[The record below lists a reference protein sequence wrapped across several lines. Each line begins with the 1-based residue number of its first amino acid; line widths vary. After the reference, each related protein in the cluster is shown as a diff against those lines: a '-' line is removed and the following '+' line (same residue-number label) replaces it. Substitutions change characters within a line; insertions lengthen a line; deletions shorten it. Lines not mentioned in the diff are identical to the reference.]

1 MNLAPHERASE
12 LDRIKAACISEGHH
26 FLSLTGEYHEA
37 VWWISRNELCV
48 VSASIVQDHHDE
60 EEIKHFLEQIDSHR
74 HVKAKPK
81 KKDKDKDKDKVG
93 FAVIIVKYVASNL
106 ISALFAEG

>member
-1 MNLAPHERASE
+1 M
-12 LDRIKAACISEGHH
+12 
-26 FLSLTGEYHEA
+26 
-37 VWWISRNELCV
+37 
-48 VSASIVQDHHDE
+48 QDHHDE

-81 KKDKDKDKDKVG
+81 KKDKGKDKDKDKVG
-93 FAVIIVKYVASNL
+93 FVVIIVKYVASNL

>member
-1 MNLAPHERASE
+1 M
-12 LDRIKAACISEGHH
+12 
-26 FLSLTGEYHEA
+26 
-37 VWWISRNELCV
+37 
-48 VSASIVQDHHDE
+48 SASIVQDHHDE

-81 KKDKDKDKDKVG
+81 KKDKDKDNYKDKDKVG
-93 FAVIIVKYVASNL
+93 FVVIIVKYVASNL